1 MVGRYIKIVKNP
13 YSQDVEKTKIGT
25 FLKITVWP
33 ESKYT
38 NFITSSLGGEYKDY
52 WCKTRITGSNP
63 NFELMP
69 ENWTPDNQN
78 SNNILNNLELW

>member
-13 YSQDVEKTKIGT
+13 YTLDVEKTKIGT
-25 FLKITVWP
+25 FLKITVWLK
-33 ESKYT
+33 SKYAS
-38 NFITSSLGGEYKDY
+38 FYTSSLDGKYTDY
-52 WCKTRITGSNP
+52 WCKTRITDSNP